1 MTSATRDS
9 GEFETIGTID
19 RFFGPARGLVPGFV
33 VMMLCALLALVAG
46 LHNVFDPPH
55 RADRTLAFML
65 ATGAFPCPY
74 IVYSALCFLLMHL
87 HPSTLLVRLFYVSFI
102 PLLAAPIVVGKRHF
116 AAAGDLPFNVRLDS
130 TLINN
135 LWVSVVIGLTFLLIM
150 AVVVFAARWAQRDDI
165 G

>member
-9 GEFETIGTID
+9 GDFATTSTID
-19 RFFGPARGLVPGFV
+19 QFFGPARRLIPGFL
-33 VMMLCALLALVAG
+33 VMMLCALIALVAG
-46 LHNVFDPPH
+46 LLNVFDPPY

-74 IVYSALCFLLMHL
+74 VVYSTLCFFLIHI
-87 HPSTLLVRLFYVSFI
+87 HPSAVLVRLFYVSFI
-102 PLLAAPIVVGKRHF
+102 PLLATPIIVGKRHF
-116 AAAGDLPFNVRLDS
+116 EAAGDLPFNVRLDS

-150 AVVVFAARWAQRDDI
+150 AAIVFAAKWAQRDDI